1 MIDTPVAILEE
12 PMLRRLPLVAL
23 AVLAVAHT
31 ASSVDL
37 PEIKAAGTLRVL
49 VSADEQPEAFALT
62 PGAAAGFERDL
73 IEGFAKSQGLK
84 LQVVTL
90 TTFDQLIPALVKGEG
105 DVIVGIIETETRRK
119 QIEFTMDT
127 LPGRHLAVNL
137 KPKPPIE
144 SLDELRAA
152 RIGIIPGTSWAEAV
166 ATAGVKPG
174 NTVSF
179 ADLPQLLEAL
189 RSGKVGAIV
198 MSTPDFA
205 VSQRREPNL
214 QAGTFV
220 GPPTR
225 AAWGVRLKD
234 LALRD
239 ALSDFLFNTRNSQ
252 AWGQMVIKYFNV
264 EALEL
269 FKRARRP

>member
-1 MIDTPVAILEE
+1 MQ
-12 PMLRRLPLVAL
+12 RHLPL
-23 AVLAVAHT
+23 AVLAVLAL
-31 ASSVDL
+31 APVARAVDL
-37 PEIKAAGTLRVL
+37 AEIKAAGTLRVL

-62 PGAAAGFERDL
+62 AGAAAAGFERDL

-84 LQVVTL
+84 LQVVTIAS
-90 TTFDQLIPALVKGEG
+90 FDQIIPALVKGEG
-105 DVIVGIIETETRRK
+105 DVIVGIIETDARHK
-119 QIEFTMDT
+119 QIDFTVDT

-152 RIGIIPGTSWAEAV
+152 RVGTIPGTSWAEA
-166 ATAGVKPG
+166 ATAAGVKAG
-174 NTVSF
+174 NNVSC
-179 ADLPQLLEAL
+179 ADLPQLLDAL
-189 RSGKVGAIV
+189 RSGKAGAVV

-205 VSQRREPNL
+205 IAQRREPNL

-234 LALRD
+234 VALRD

-252 AWGQMVIKYFNV
+252 AWGQMVIKYFNT

-269 FKRARRP
+269 FKRARKQ